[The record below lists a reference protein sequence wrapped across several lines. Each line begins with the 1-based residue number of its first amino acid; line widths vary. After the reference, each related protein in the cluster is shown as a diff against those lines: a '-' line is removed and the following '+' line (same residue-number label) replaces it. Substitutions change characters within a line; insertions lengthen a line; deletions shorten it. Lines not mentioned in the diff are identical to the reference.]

1 MDIIL
6 HAKLEYTK
14 QLQTLVKKPVYNTF
28 LSIFEEAKLDKKE
41 VLKTFQT
48 KLVSIPNW
56 NQDTIYQKYIEVTGK
71 VPEGFMEKLIQAIII
86 SNVKIFGAVKKN
98 SKAKIEIVLPDSKQF
113 VHKIFIQCAR
123 GFYQNPSLFENRS
136 SIISPVQM
144 AKNNSKIIKI
154 INDGVDECIR
164 NCLPFSNILEEYFK
178 EEPED
183 YNTNDIENLTNDIDN
198 IIENT
203 DNTDEYQNEE
213 EEKAEGSAEDYSSDE
228 NSEVS
233 DGENEMK
240 KTHTDL
246 SDEIKE
252 IDLSKNSGSP
262 NDSED
267 DEFFKE

>member
-6 HAKLEYTK
+6 HAKVEYTK
-14 QLQTLVKKPVYNTF
+14 QLQALVKKPVYNTF
-28 LSIFEEAKLDKKE
+28 LSIFEEAKLNKKE

-48 KLVSIPNW
+48 KLVTIPNW

-71 VPEGFMEKLIQAIII
+71 VSEGFIEKLIQAIII

-98 SKAKIEIVLPDSKQF
+98 SNAKIEIVLPDSKQF
-113 VHKIFIQCAR
+113 VHKVFIQCAR

-183 YNTNDIENLTNDIDN
+183 YNANDIENLTNDIDD

-203 DNTDEYQNEE
+203 NNEE
-213 EEKAEGSAEDYSSDE
+213 ENQDEEDNEDDEDYSSDE
-228 NSEVS
+228 NSEVI
-233 DGENEMK
+233 DGEEQEKN
-240 KTHTDL
+240 
-246 SDEIKE
+246 SSINSPDEIKE
-252 IDLSKNSGSP
+252 IDLTKNSEPLS
-262 NDSED
+262 DSDD